1 MNQSLIATSSTAFN
15 GVVKEYV
22 VDQSWESAQTAEYQM
37 YRNKVTE
44 MLADPTNNTPD
55 FPLCLEV
62 ETTYHCNLECPFCA
76 RGVSA
81 DERVEKHIS
90 PEVWSNLLGQIEENY
105 LPSLMMDHEGESL
118 LNKNL
123 ESMISDARDRGVLD
137 VWLHTNGQA
146 LTEDRSRNLLEAG
159 LTKLNVS
166 IDASTSDTYNIM
178 RPGGQGL
185 ELVEENLRTF
195 ARLKKEM
202 GREDLRLRTS
212 FVVTA
217 MNRHEMESFF
227 SRWKDV
233 VNIVA
238 FQSEIEMAIFDNSDR
253 RRAVIDQAKAL
264 GFDINKFTCS
274 HLFLIPVL
282 DVEGR
287 FLPCG
292 MPVRE
297 KDSDFQMG
305 NILDKTLKEMWTG
318 TAIEQIRN
326 WHLNHQIPEESI
338 CYGCAHAQF
347 MSGR

>member
-1 MNQSLIATSSTAFN
+1 
-15 GVVKEYV
+15 
-22 VDQSWESAQTAEYQM
+22 
-37 YRNKVTE
+37 
-44 MLADPTNNTPD
+44 
-55 FPLCLEV
+55 
-62 ETTYHCNLECPFCA
+62 
-76 RGVSA
+76 
-81 DERVEKHIS
+81 
-90 PEVWSNLLGQIEENY
+90 
-105 LPSLMMDHEGESL
+105 
-118 LNKNL
+118 
-123 ESMISDARDRGVLD
+123 
-137 VWLHTNGQA
+137 
-146 LTEDRSRNLLEAG
+146 
-159 LTKLNVS
+159 
-166 IDASTSDTYNIM
+166 
-178 RPGGQGL
+178 
-185 ELVEENLRTF
+185 
-195 ARLKKEM
+195 M

-305 NILDKTLKEMWTG
+305 NILDKTLKRDVDRDCDRTD
-318 TAIEQIRN
+318 
-326 WHLNHQIPEESI
+326 P
-338 CYGCAHAQF
+338 
-347 MSGR
+347 

>member
-1 MNQSLIATSSTAFN
+1 MNQSLIVTSNTVFN

-22 VDQSWESAQTAEYQM
+22 VDSSWELALSDEYRL
-37 YRNKVTE
+37 YRKQVTE
-44 MLADPTNNTPD
+44 MLADPANNRPD
-55 FPLCLEV
+55 FPLCLEI

-81 DERVEKHIS
+81 DERVEKHMR

-123 ESMISDARDRGVLD
+123 EAMISDARDRGVLD
-137 VWLHTNGQA
+137 IWLHTNGQA

-166 IDASTSDTYNIM
+166 IDASTSATYDIM
-178 RPGGQGL
+178 RPGGKGL

-195 ARLKKEM
+195 ARLRKEM
-202 GREDLRLRTS
+202 GRDDLRLRVS

-217 MNRHEMESFF
+217 TNRHEMEAFY

-238 FQSEIEMAIFDNSDR
+238 FQSEIEMAIFDSPDR
-253 RRAVIDQAKAL
+253 RRVVVDQAKAL
-264 GFDINKFTCS
+264 GFDIKNFTCS
-274 HLFLIPVL
+274 HLFLIPVV
-282 DVEGR
+282 DVDGR

-305 NILDKTLKEMWTG
+305 NVLDNTLKEMWQG
-318 TAIEQIRN
+318 PEINQIRN
-326 WHLNHQIPEESI
+326 WHLNHQIPESSI